1 MGGGSRGSVVDGVG
15 WIHTVA
21 AVVAIVAGAATL
33 FKRKGTRS
41 HRFLGHMYLWSMVV
55 LNATAFMIRD
65 LWGGWGPF
73 HVAALLSLLTVI
85 VGMVP
90 ALRRKPEGSWLV
102 HHAMWMAWSYA
113 GLMAA
118 FASEIATR
126 VPAVP
131 FVPGV
136 VVGTLLVIGTAY
148 YLINGGGGERVREAI
163 RRAPDRFRSGASVLE

>member
-1 MGGGSRGSVVDGVG
+1 MTEIG
-15 WIHTVA
+15 WVHTVSA
-21 AVVAIVAGAATL
+21 LTAILAGAATL
-33 FKRKGTRS
+33 LRRKGTRS
-41 HRFLGHMYLWSMVV
+41 HRFLGYLYLWSMVT
-55 LNATAFMIRD
+55 LNGTAFMIHR

-73 HVAALLSLLTVI
+73 HVAAFLSLLTI
-85 VGMVP
+85 LVGMVP

-126 VPAVP
+126 VSWVP

-136 VVGTLLVIGTAY
+136 ALGTLLVLGTAY
-148 YLINGGGGERVREAI
+148 YLINGGGGQRIREAI
-163 RRAPDRFRSGASVLE
+163 RRVPARFRDGGTDLD